1 MTDTIDLL
9 EAIGKDAS
17 LRHASTEELTI
28 VLEQA
33 RASDALTA
41 AVTQGD
47 STLLFEEF
55 GRMQHAPPQSTQS
68 PTPTPL
74 PEDEPEEDEP
84 LPVPAPDTGKSPSKP

>member
-9 EAIGKDAS
+9 EAIGADAS

-33 RASDALTA
+33 QASKALTA
-41 AVTQGD
+41 AVALGD
-47 STLLFEEF
+47 STMLFEEF
-55 GRMQHAPPQSTQS
+55 GRMQHLPPQSSQT

-84 LPVPAPDTGKSPSKP
+84 LPVPAPDKGKSQPKP

>member
-9 EAIGKDAS
+9 EAIGADAT

-33 RASDALTA
+33 QASDALTA

-55 GRMQHAPPQSTQS
+55 GRMQHQPPQSTQTPS
-68 PTPTPL
+68 PTPA

-84 LPVPAPDTGKSPSKP
+84 HHAPAPHKGKSPSKP